1 MESIKKQLGDKVVVQ
16 STPFVIHFD
25 IAINNTVKPF
35 TDVRVRKALT
45 LGIDRYTGGKVLYA
59 LTGLRDVGALTRPGT
74 EWAMSPAELEKF
86 PGFGRDAEKNR
97 AEAKRLLAEA
107 GYPNGFKVVL
117 KNRNVKL
124 PYQDFAVYVIQEW
137 RKIGIE
143 AEHRPLE
150 TATWYADGRDQGNF
164 ELMVFPTGAFI
175 DDPDQLLAPYVTG
188 SPAELGPLLQ
198 PRHRRPVR
206 AAGPDA
212 RPGRAQEAG
221 HRAPEDRAGQRVPHA
236 GSLVVAERRALGQG
250 EELGGSAESLHE
262 PEAPGRLAGG
272 GLSGRADDG
281 MSTYIA
287 KRLLLIVPTLFG
299 AAALV
304 FVIMRVIPGDV
315 ALLIFGGDQAGH
327 IDPKQ
332 LEAMRHRLGL
342 DQPLVVQFGTWLWGV
357 LRFDFGNSLWTGRP
371 VVEEL
376 LIRLPLSLELAL
388 AATAVSVLIAIPFG
402 ILAASRQDTWV
413 DYLVR
418 VVSIGGLAIPSFW
431 VGILIILFLVI
442 YFGWGPPL
450 EFTPPW
456 VNPWANFQMMVWPVL
471 TVGYRYAAVTTRM
484 TRSTMLEVLREDY
497 IRTAWAKGLAERA
510 IVIRHA
516 LKNSMLPVITLIGT
530 EFAFLIGGLVVTETV
545 FTLNG
550 VGRFMIDAVAHRD
563 YPVVQALIF
572 LIAFGFVV
580 VNLLV
585 DLTYAWFDPRIRY
598 R

>member
-1 MESIKKQLGDKVVVQ
+1 
-16 STPFVIHFD
+16 
-25 IAINNTVKPF
+25 
-35 TDVRVRKALT
+35 
-45 LGIDRYTGGKVLYA
+45 
-59 LTGLRDVGALTRPGT
+59 
-74 EWAMSPAELEKF
+74 
-86 PGFGRDAEKNR
+86 
-97 AEAKRLLAEA
+97 
-107 GYPNGFKVVL
+107 
-117 KNRNVKL
+117 
-124 PYQDFAVYVIQEW
+124 
-137 RKIGIE
+137 
-143 AEHRPLE
+143 
-150 TATWYADGRDQGNF
+150 
-164 ELMVFPTGAFI
+164 
-175 DDPDQLLAPYVTG
+175 
-188 SPAELGPLLQ
+188 
-198 PRHRRPVR
+198 
-206 AAGPDA
+206 
-212 RPGRAQEAG
+212 
-221 HRAPEDRAGQRVPHA
+221 
-236 GSLVVAERRALGQG
+236 
-250 EELGGSAESLHE
+250 
-262 PEAPGRLAGG
+262 
-272 GLSGRADDG
+272 

-342 DQPLVVQFGTWLWGV
+342 DRSLLAQFGTWLWGV

-376 LIRLPLSLELAL
+376 LIRLPLSLELAF
-388 AATAVSVLIAIPFG
+388 AATAVSVLIAIPLG

>member
-1 MESIKKQLGDKVVVQ
+1 
-16 STPFVIHFD
+16 
-25 IAINNTVKPF
+25 
-35 TDVRVRKALT
+35 
-45 LGIDRYTGGKVLYA
+45 
-59 LTGLRDVGALTRPGT
+59 
-74 EWAMSPAELEKF
+74 
-86 PGFGRDAEKNR
+86 
-97 AEAKRLLAEA
+97 
-107 GYPNGFKVVL
+107 
-117 KNRNVKL
+117 
-124 PYQDFAVYVIQEW
+124 
-137 RKIGIE
+137 
-143 AEHRPLE
+143 
-150 TATWYADGRDQGNF
+150 
-164 ELMVFPTGAFI
+164 
-175 DDPDQLLAPYVTG
+175 
-188 SPAELGPLLQ
+188 
-198 PRHRRPVR
+198 
-206 AAGPDA
+206 
-212 RPGRAQEAG
+212 
-221 HRAPEDRAGQRVPHA
+221 
-236 GSLVVAERRALGQG
+236 
-250 EELGGSAESLHE
+250 
-262 PEAPGRLAGG
+262 
-272 GLSGRADDG
+272 

-287 KRLLLIVPTLFG
+287 KRLLLIIPTLFG

-342 DQPLVVQFGTWLWGV
+342 DRSLLAQFGTWLWGV

-388 AATAVSVLIAIPFG
+388 AATAVSVVIAIPLG

-418 VVSIGGLAIPSFW
+418 VFSIGGLAIPSFW